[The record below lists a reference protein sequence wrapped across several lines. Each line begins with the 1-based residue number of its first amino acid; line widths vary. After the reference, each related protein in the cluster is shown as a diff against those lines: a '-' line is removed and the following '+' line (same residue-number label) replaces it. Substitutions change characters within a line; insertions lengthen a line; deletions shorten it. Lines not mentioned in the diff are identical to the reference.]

1 MDKDEKEK
9 EHKACDCNCEDCE
22 DCHNKKDWKDWWHEH
37 HHHYYHRR
45 HGGGGAL
52 YGMGLLGAGY
62 YFLQHAVTFN
72 DYLWGILKAIVWPAL
87 AVFKLF
93 TIWKI

>member
-1 MDKDEKEK
+1 MDKEEKK
-9 EHKACDCNCEDCE
+9 NKHCECE
-22 DCHNKKDWKDWWHEH
+22 GMWH
-37 HHHYYHRR
+37 HHHHHHHGG

-52 YGMGLLGAGY
+52 YGFGFIGALF
-62 YFLQHAVTFN
+62 YFLQHAVTVS

-87 AVFKLF
+87 AVFKLL